1 MALETGTYISDL
13 VITNPVI
20 GDDVGQGDDHLR
32 LVKATVKTT
41 FPNITGAVTPTH
53 TQLNFVSG
61 VTSAL
66 QTQLDAK
73 AAITYVD
80 AGTSNIQTQL
90 NAKAALASPAFTGTP
105 TVPTATAGTNTTQ
118 IASTA
123 FVRTEVA
130 AGSSP
135 GTWTSLSNQA
145 ISGASSVVFTQF
157 NSTLFDN
164 YRIVVTDLYGSAGGP
179 LVLTTS
185 TNGGTSYD
193 AGATDYSYTSQIL
206 TYAGSTIA
214 GNSSG
219 SANMSFTGS
228 NAFFA
233 TTSTSTSCIDIDLMK
248 PSAAA
253 ITNLFWAGVN
263 GSGGTTGSVRGAG
276 IRSATTGAVN
286 AIKLAPTGGT
296 VTGTFRLYGQYK

>member
-41 FPNITGAVTPTH
+41 FPNVTGAVTPTH
-53 TQLNFVSG
+53 TQLNFVAG

-90 NAKAALASPAFTGTP
+90 NAKAALASPALTGTP

-130 AGSSP
+130 AGASP
-135 GTWTSLSNQA
+135 GAWTSLSNQA

-164 YRIVVTDLYGSAGGP
+164 YRIVITGMYGSVEGGT
-179 LVLTTS
+179 LSLTTS
-185 TNGGTSYD
+185 TNGGSSYD
-193 AGATDYSYTSQIL
+193 
-206 TYAGSTIA
+206 
-214 GNSSG
+214 
-219 SANMSFTGS
+219 
-228 NAFFA
+228 
-233 TTSTSTSCIDIDLMK
+233 
-248 PSAAA
+248 
-253 ITNLFWAGVN
+253 
-263 GSGGTTGSVRGAG
+263 
-276 IRSATTGAVN
+276 TGASDY
-286 AIKLAPTGGT
+286 AYAYL
-296 VTGTFRLYGQYK
+296 

>member
-53 TQLNFVSG
+53 TQLNYVAG

-90 NAKAALASPAFTGTP
+90 NAKAALASPALTGTP

-123 FVRTEVA
+123 FVRAEVA
-130 AGSSP
+130 ATTVT
-135 GTWTSLSNQA
+135 GTWTL
-145 ISGASSVVFTQF
+145 I
-157 NSTLFDN
+157 
-164 YRIVVTDLYGSAGGP
+164 
-179 LVLTTS
+179 TS
-185 TNGGTSYD
+185 TAAVAATNVDFTGLSATYD
-193 AGATDYSYTSQIL
+193 EYMVTLLGV
-206 TYAGSTIA
+206 
-214 GNSSG
+214 SG
-219 SANMSFTGS
+219 SANTTLQLRTSTNNGSSYDAAAGNYKWSYGGGNTSGVFTGS
-228 NAFFA
+228 
-233 TTSTSTSCIDIDLMK
+233 
-248 PSAAA
+248 
-253 ITNLFWAGVN
+253 
-263 GSGGTTGSVRGAG
+263 GSGSATQIEISQDIVAVTTDPVQGVVLLFKPIAATKTLVTWTIPSTDGSASRTGAG
-276 IRSATTGAVN
+276 ARQANTGAVN
-286 AIKLAPTGGT
+286 AIRFLAGSVTL
-296 VTGTFRLYGQYK
+296 TGTFNLLARRK